1 MISEATITFS
11 NSPHTLHFLFFPCY
25 VLRSASIFFRR
36 STAENRG
43 VDPVHDRAKLTRAE
57 IVENIHPSVK
67 VSKQNIH
74 KIIELFYEAVKDGL
88 LDGRTIE
95 LRGFGSFEVKQRK
108 GRMARNPKTGQ
119 QVQVETHGV
128 AIFRPGTELRT
139 RAWDLRE

>member
-1 MISEATITFS
+1 MK
-11 NSPHTLHFLFFPCY
+11 
-25 VLRSASIFFRR
+25 
-36 STAENRG
+36 
-43 VDPVHDRAKLTRAE
+43 DRAKLTRAE

-88 LDGRTIE
+88 LDGRIIE